1 MGEQQMVRG
10 GRRRGELLTGC
21 NTSGCHCLMYYTHTP
36 HCFYVHR
43 VLPPH
48 PAPIPVLA
56 RLYTPRNL
64 ENPPS
69 DLPLT
74 FTHICPKPWV
84 PGIWG
89 SPSCRPLPPS
99 PRPAIQSTPSS
110 EDSVA

>member
-1 MGEQQMVRG
+1 MGEQQMVGGAGEGGSFSPDVTPRG
-10 GRRRGELLTGC
+10 A
-21 NTSGCHCLMYYTHTP
+21 NCLMYYTHTP

-43 VLPPH
+43 VLPPIR
-48 PAPIPVLA
+48 PPSLSL
-56 RLYTPRNL
+56 RLYTPQNL

-84 PGIWG
+84 PGIRG

-99 PRPAIQSTPSS
+99 PRPAIQSAPSS